1 VYNKRHTIR
10 EGKQVMNI
18 NRHNY
23 ESFFLL
29 YIDNE
34 LSVKERTVL
43 ELFVQENTDLQ
54 KELDMLKQS
63 IVPADKIIFNGKNNL
78 LKPQMVSAETEE
90 QLLLYIDNELD
101 KTEVKDMELLLATD
115 ESVAKELQLL
125 YRTKISP
132 DGNIVFA
139 DKQSLYRKEPNR
151 VIPIVW
157 WKLAVAAAFI
167 GFCTWGAA
175 VYLNGGR
182 KVVINE
188 TASNTNVKPG
198 KVAKDLP
205 ATTLPVEK
213 KDPAEIAVA
222 VTPQQ
227 LPNETTNQ
235 KLAKSFV
242 KSKQKTSSVQQDND
256 MARLQKIN
264 SAPSN
269 NLPKPY
275 FENNND
281 GGSNKNDPANV
292 TRQMQDINTNNI
304 AVTGN
309 PKNVQPTESN
319 STIYTAAFTDNS
331 NENKEGPIT
340 FSDEEPKKSK
350 LSGFLRKAKRVLE
363 RNTKMKNGDN
373 NIKVANLEFAIQ

>member
-1 VYNKRHTIR
+1 
-10 EGKQVMNI
+10 MNI

-34 LSVKERTVL
+34 LSVKERTAL
-43 ELFVQENTDLQ
+43 ELFVKDNADLQ

-78 LKPQMVSAETEE
+78 LKPEMVSAETDE
-90 QLLLYIDNELD
+90 QLLLYIDSELD
-101 KTEVKDMELLLATD
+101 KTQVKDLELLLATD
-115 ESVAKELQLL
+115 ENMAKELQILL
-125 YRTKISP
+125 QTKISP

-151 VIPIVW
+151 VIPIGW

-167 GFCTWGAA
+167 GFCIWGTA
-175 VYLNGGR
+175 VYLNSGSR
-182 KVVINE
+182 VSVNE

-198 KVAKDLP
+198 KVVKDLP
-205 ATTLPVEK
+205 VTTLPVEK
-213 KDPAEIAVA
+213 TNPAEIAVA
-222 VTPQQ
+222 AAPQQ
-227 LPNETTNQ
+227 IPNETTNQ

-242 KSKQKTSSVQQDND
+242 KSKPKTTFVQQDND
-256 MARLQKIN
+256 MAKLQKIN

-275 FENNND
+275 FENNNA

-292 TRQMQDINTNNI
+292 TPQMQDINTNNI
-304 AVTGN
+304 AVTVN
-309 PKNVQPTESN
+309 PKKIQPAESN
-319 STIYTAAFTDNS
+319 NTIYTAAFTDNS

-350 LSGFLRKAKRVLE
+350 LSSFLRKAKRVLE